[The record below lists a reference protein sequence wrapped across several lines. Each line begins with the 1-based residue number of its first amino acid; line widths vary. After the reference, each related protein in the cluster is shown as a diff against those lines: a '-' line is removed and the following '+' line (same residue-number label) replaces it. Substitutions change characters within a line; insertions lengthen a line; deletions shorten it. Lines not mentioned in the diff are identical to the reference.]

1 MQGTSFWTGKKVVV
15 TGGARRIGASLVRAF
30 AGEGAK
36 VVIHC
41 CTSSRD
47 GEALL
52 EGIGGEKKGHSLV
65 NCDLALP
72 VDKRFWKE
80 ILSGSTLLV
89 NNASLYIRK
98 TAEEESEE
106 ERKALLA
113 VNYASAFALME
124 IFREVCHKEAP
135 SIINILDQGIAH
147 AEMVGFTYS
156 LAKKMLAEATKAC
169 ALSYAP
175 HVRVNGVAPGPM
187 IPPPDLPFSR
197 MEKTLLR
204 IPLKRAVK
212 IDDVVKG
219 VLFLGEASS
228 ATGTILTLDGGLSLQ
243 GI

>member
-1 MQGTSFWTGKKVVV
+1 MKDASFWTGKKVVV
-15 TGGARRIGASLVRAF
+15 TGGARRIGASLVHAF
-30 AGEGAK
+30 AAEGAK
-36 VVIHC
+36 VVIYCH
-41 CTSSRD
+41 SSCRE
-47 GEALL
+47 GESLL
-52 EGIGGEKKGHSLV
+52 ESIGGEKKGHSLV
-65 NCDLALP
+65 NCDLSRNIVIP
-72 VDKRFWKE
+72 FWKE

-113 VNYASAFALME
+113 VNYTSPFALME
-124 IFREVCHKEAP
+124 IFREVCHKEDP

-204 IPLKRAVK
+204 IPLKRAVR
-212 IDDVVKG
+212 IEDLVKG

-243 GI
+243 GM